1 MIARAATWNTRS
13 TVGRWA
19 HVIEQIGLA
28 WAGGACRLFVATLRG
43 EADIKL
49 SGSADH
55 SCEACTAM
63 NRSSI
68 ALCNLRAFVIIIV
81 LAFHSVLP
89 YLASLPAAA
98 YPFDVAPYQ
107 WLAFPIVD
115 KERWFG
121 FDQYFVHSHGE
132 SGQRCAG
139 AVADSRPDGSRGHV
153 GDGHQ
158 PRDGC

>member
-1 MIARAATWNTRS
+1 
-13 TVGRWA
+13 
-19 HVIEQIGLA
+19 
-28 WAGGACRLFVATLRG
+28 
-43 EADIKL
+43 
-49 SGSADH
+49 
-55 SCEACTAM
+55 M

-121 FDQYFVHSHGE
+121 FDLFCAWQDLGLMTLMFFLSGLFVPSSLARKGNWKFL
-132 SGQRCAG
+132 SDRLLRIGRSCWR
-139 AVADSRPDGSRGHV
+139 SFF
-153 GDGHQ
+153 
-158 PRDGC
+158 